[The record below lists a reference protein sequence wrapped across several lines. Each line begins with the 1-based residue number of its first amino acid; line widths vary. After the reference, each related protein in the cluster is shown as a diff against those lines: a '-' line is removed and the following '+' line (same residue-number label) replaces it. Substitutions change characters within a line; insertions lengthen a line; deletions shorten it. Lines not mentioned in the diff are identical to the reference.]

1 MKHELQVE
9 ILKELMRQLDE
20 GKNVDAGVQYRM
32 PTTSYVCPETAL
44 KEQEEFFR
52 NHPQLVGLSDD
63 LPEEGSFFTMN
74 DFGTPLLA
82 TRDKKGVFHAFLNAC
97 RHRSV
102 KVTSENRGKRSVF
115 MCPFHNWSYSNTGD
129 LLSIPDE
136 EHFGRVDKSC
146 RGLLE
151 LPAIER
157 DGLLWVHPKVGG
169 KLEVDDLL
177 GGLRTE
183 LASMGMEKHKFVGD
197 KTIDKRLNWKFANDT
212 FGETYHFGKLHKN
225 TLGRLYYGNNLHYE
239 EFGRHHR
246 FVTANRGIDAM
257 RDLPEE
263 DWRIDHGGF
272 VLYHLF
278 PNIQLITGATGTTLI
293 RIYPHDED
301 PGRSITKISFYY
313 PPEVIELAAAQ
324 ETKIDESNVYDADV
338 RSTMDDGLAS
348 LEASLEV
355 FRSTVENEDYVMGE
369 MQQQAAENGQLKEI
383 LFGRNEPALH
393 HFHNNYREALRQP
406 PLEKTS

>member
-1 MKHELQVE
+1 MKHELEVE

-32 PTTSYVCPETAL
+32 PTTSYVCPETARQ
-44 KEQEEFFR
+44 EQEEFFR
-52 NHPQLVGLSDD
+52 NSPQLIGLSDD

-102 KVTSENRGKRSVF
+102 KVTSQDRGKRSVF

-129 LLSIPDE
+129 LISIPDE
-136 EHFGRVDKSC
+136 DHFGPVDKSC

-157 DGLLWVHPKVGG
+157 GGLLWVHPKIDG
-169 KLEVDDLL
+169 KLEVDELL
-177 GGLRTE
+177 GGLQSE
-183 LASMGMEKHKFVGD
+183 LASVGMEKHKFVGD

-239 EFGRHHR
+239 EFGRNHR

-263 DWRIDHGGF
+263 DWRIEYGGF

-278 PNIQLITGATGTTLI
+278 PNIQLITGETATTLI
-293 RIYPHDED
+293 RIYPHEED

-313 PPEVIELAAAQ
+313 SPEAIELAAAQ
-324 ETKIDESNVYDADV
+324 ETKFDENNVYDADV
-338 RSTMDDGLAS
+338 RATMDDGLAS

-369 MQQQAAENGQLKEI
+369 MQQQAAENGQLEEI

-393 HFHNNYREALRQP
+393 HFHNNYREALGQP
-406 PLEKTS
+406 PLEKNS